1 MSTLAYDIETAEQ
14 PAPRRWTREEYYRM
28 AETGVLGP
36 DDHVELIEGE
46 IVYKVSPQNRPHAIA
61 VRRITKALFTSFG
74 PDYEYS
80 IQLPISIEGDS
91 DPEPD
96 AVVMKSGAEELF
108 ETHPTPAVVILA
120 VEISDSSLAFD
131 RGRKLRLYARG
142 GVQDYWIV
150 NLVNRCVEV
159 MSNPFEDLGYRSTTV
174 YREGETIQPPVL
186 GAHPIAVN
194 DLLP

>member
-1 MSTLAYDIETAEQ
+1 MSTLTYDIEAMEQ
-14 PAPRRWTREEYYRM
+14 PTPRRWTREEYYRM

-46 IVYKVSPQNRPHAIA
+46 IVYKVSPHNKPHAKA
-61 VRRITKALFTSFG
+61 VRRITKALVTSFG
-74 PDYEYS
+74 PDYDYS

-96 AVVMKSGAEELF
+96 AVVIKSGADDLID
-108 ETHPTPAVVILA
+108 THPTPAEVILA

-131 RGRKLRLYARG
+131 RGRKARLYARG
-142 GVQDYWIV
+142 GVRDYWIV
-150 NLVNRCVEV
+150 NLVNRHVEV
-159 MSNPFEDLGYRSTTV
+159 MTNPVEDLGYRTTTI
-174 YREGETIQPPVL
+174 YREGESIQPPVL
-186 GAHPIAVN
+186 GTLPIDVS